1 MSIAKNA
8 TFMTVASVGQK
19 IIAFLYF
26 TFLARQ
32 LGAED
37 IGKYFL
43 ALSFTTVFVIF
54 IDLGFTNVLVREA
67 ARAKDKIQIYLSTL
81 LSFKLIM
88 AVIVYLA
95 CALAAN
101 LLGYDDLL
109 RSLIYLSGVTMVFDT
124 LHLTLYGVLR
134 AHGELRYESKAIV
147 ASQGATLILG
157 TTFILAGFGLIW
169 LIAAFTLPSLLNALY
184 VASVL
189 KRKGYTLHPKFDK
202 KTFTYLGKIVVPFA
216 LAAIFAR
223 LYSYIDSILLSKL
236 MDEVAVG
243 YYSIPYKIT
252 FAFQF
257 VPLALI
263 AALYPRFSEY
273 FVSNKKKLAFAL
285 ERGLK
290 YLMVVAMPIA
300 LGIAT
305 LSNDIILTLYTSE
318 FQESILPLQV
328 LILGLIFS
336 YLSFPLGAFLNAC
349 NKQKTQTVIIGSVM
363 VMNVILN
370 LKLIPI
376 YGVIGAATAAT
387 AGNILLTVFGL
398 YFAGK
403 VTKIS
408 FAYLAM
414 CFFKTL
420 TCALVMSMAVYYTNQ
435 SLHFVFSIF
444 VGAAVYIIMLFA
456 TKTVTR
462 KQVQELS
469 LLIRT

>member
-444 VGAAVYIIMLFA
+444 VGAAVYIIMLFT

>member
-414 CFFKTL
+414 GFFKTL